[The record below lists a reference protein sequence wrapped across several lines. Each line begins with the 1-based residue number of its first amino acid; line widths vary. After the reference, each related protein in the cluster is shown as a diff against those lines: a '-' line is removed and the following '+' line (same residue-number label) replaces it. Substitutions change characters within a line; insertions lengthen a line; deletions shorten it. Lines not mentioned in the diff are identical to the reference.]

1 LSNLAFRMNRPIE
14 HYISDLLYL
23 HDCVIIPGFGGF
35 VGNKKSAYIHPV
47 SGIIYPPSKALLFNK
62 NLTQNDGLLAT
73 HIARMEGIELSETT
87 DLIEDFVKLIQSE
100 LEQRSTFKLQKV
112 GTFTKGEEGNISFL
126 QDKNH
131 NYNLASFGMQ
141 ANHKVKKVER
151 TISQDKEVILK
162 SIRQKDFGKTVRRA
176 AAVLIPLIGLSLIGI
191 TQEENINKVYS
202 QMANLN
208 PFANNKTEI
217 VVDNPTKT
225 KIESP
230 IVEIVLEEKVEVI
243 VPKEEI
249 ITSIIKEQHTYYIIA
264 GAFAEK
270 KNANKLLNKLKRWN
284 YNSSIVDGGNLMR
297 VSYNSF
303 ANREDALLALAEIRK
318 DNKSAWLLTK

>member
-1 LSNLAFRMNRPIE
+1 MNRPIE
-14 HYISDLLYL
+14 HYISELLYL

-47 SGIIYPPSKALLFNK
+47 SGIIYPPSKAFLFNK

-73 HIARMEGIELSETT
+73 HIARMEGIELSGTT
-87 DLIEDFVKLIQSE
+87 DLIEDFVKKIQSE
-100 LEQRSTFKLQKV
+100 LEQRSAFKLQNV
-112 GTFTKGEEGNISFL
+112 GTFTKGREGNISFL
-126 QDKNH
+126 QDKSY

-141 ANHKVKKVER
+141 ANHKAKKVER

-162 SIRQKDFGKTVRRA
+162 SIRQKDFGKTIRRA

-208 PFANNKTEI
+208 PFTSTKTEI
-217 VVDNPTKT
+217 VALETKPEVVIEIVAPTIT
-225 KIESP
+225 KVKEETVKIAIP
-230 IVEIVLEEKVEVI
+230 IVEQSK
-243 VPKEEI
+243 
-249 ITSIIKEQHTYYIIA
+249 TYFIIA

-270 KNANKLLNKLKRWN
+270 KNADRLLYKLSNLNYKP
-284 YNSSIVDGGNLMR
+284 SIVKGGNLMR

-303 ANREDALLALAEIRK
+303 QDRENALLALAEIRK
-318 DNKSAWLLTK
+318 ENKSAWLLTK

>member
-1 LSNLAFRMNRPIE
+1 MSNLALRMKQKIE
-14 HYISDLLYL
+14 HYISNLLYM

-73 HIARMEGIELSETT
+73 HIAKEEGLDLLEITN
-87 DLIEDFVKLIQSE
+87 LIEEFVQKIQKE
-100 LEQRSTFKLQKV
+100 LENRSAFKLQKV
-112 GTFTKGEEGNISFL
+112 GAFTKGNEGNISFI
-126 QDKNH
+126 QDTNY

-141 ANHKVKKVER
+141 ADHKSKKVER
-151 TISQDKEVILK
+151 TISEEEVIVK
-162 SIRQKDFGKTVRRA
+162 TIKQKDFGKVLKRA
-176 AAVLIPLIGLSLIGI
+176 AAVLVPLIGLSLIGI
-191 TQEENINKVYS
+191 TQEENINDIYS

-208 PFANNKTEI
+208 PFTNSKTEI
-217 VVDNPTKT
+217 VKETPAKE
-225 KIESP
+225 IEVP
-230 IVEIVLEEKVEVI
+230 IVEIIEKERIEIVI
-243 VPKEEI
+243 PI
-249 ITSIIKEQHTYYIIA
+249 ITEQHTYYIIA

-270 KNANKLLNKLKRWN
+270 KNANKLLQKLKRWN
-284 YNSSIVDGGNLMR
+284 YDASIVEGGNLMR

-303 ANREDALLALAEIRK
+303 SKKEEAIMALAEIRK

>member
-1 LSNLAFRMNRPIE
+1 MNRPIE
-14 HYISDLLYL
+14 HYISELLYL

-87 DLIEDFVKLIQSE
+87 DLIEDFVKKIQSE
-100 LEQRSTFKLQKV
+100 LEQRSAFKLQKV
-112 GTFTKGEEGNISFL
+112 GTFTKGIEGNISFL

-131 NYNLASFGMQ
+131 NYNLSSFGMQ
-141 ANHKVKKVER
+141 ANHKAKKVER

-162 SIRQKDFGKTVRRA
+162 SIGQKDFGKTLRRA

-191 TQEENINKVYS
+191 TQEEDINKVYS

-208 PFANNKTEI
+208 PFTSTKTEI
-217 VVDNPTKT
+217 VALETKPEVVIEIVAPTIT
-225 KIESP
+225 KVKEETVKIAIP
-230 IVEIVLEEKVEVI
+230 IVEQSK
-243 VPKEEI
+243 
-249 ITSIIKEQHTYYIIA
+249 TYFIIA

-270 KNANKLLNKLKRWN
+270 KNADRLLYKLSNLNYKP
-284 YNSSIVDGGNLMR
+284 SIVKGGNLMR

-303 ANREDALLALAEIRK
+303 QDRENALLALAEIRK
-318 DNKSAWLLTK
+318 ENKSAWLLTK

>member
-1 LSNLAFRMNRPIE
+1 MNRPIE
-14 HYISDLLYL
+14 HYISELLYL

-47 SGIIYPPSKALLFNK
+47 SGIIYPPSKAFLFNK
-62 NLTQNDGLLAT
+62 NLRQNDGLLAT
-73 HIARMEGIELSETT
+73 HIARMEGIELSKTT
-87 DLIEDFVKLIQSE
+87 DLIEDFVKKIQSE
-100 LEQRSTFKLQKV
+100 LEQRSAFKLQNV
-112 GTFTKGEEGNISFL
+112 GTFTKGREGNISFL
-126 QDKNH
+126 QDKSY

-141 ANHKVKKVER
+141 ANLKAKKVER

-162 SIRQKDFGKTVRRA
+162 SIGQKDFGKTLRRA

-208 PFANNKTEI
+208 PFTSTKTEI
-217 VVDNPTKT
+217 VALETKPEVVIEIIAPTIT
-225 KIESP
+225 KVKEETVKIAIP
-230 IVEIVLEEKVEVI
+230 IVEQSK
-243 VPKEEI
+243 
-249 ITSIIKEQHTYYIIA
+249 TYFIIA

-270 KNANKLLNKLKRWN
+270 KNADRLLYKLSNLNYKP
-284 YNSSIVDGGNLMR
+284 SIVKGGNLMR

-303 ANREDALLALAEIRK
+303 QDRENALLALAEIRK
-318 DNKSAWLLTK
+318 ENKSAWLLTK